1 MNGVMQRDLTNTS
14 LDEVRN
20 IEGIAPV
27 IITSEQRD
35 ALAVRFRSIPTT
47 HHRRLD
53 AWMVEKAGIQ
63 SSDFAWSPI
72 TSRRVLGNAALRYV
86 ERTPQMTYSEAVYEA
101 LADQL
106 DRAARGH
113 ARTGSLG
120 QWIANLDHPIVGI
133 VVAEATTW
141 ATQMHQIMGRLGP
154 EIAMAAVDAY
164 YDVAGARTTLRGRRD
179 ARIEAGSDR
188 IVVRFR
194 SGLPGRTAGSGLRAD
209 LAVDALADPQG
220 RVAQRI
226 IGIWPEAGVALA
238 LDGTMETLRAGARD
252 LVRSAIVEHRQ
263 YTRIAA

>member
-1 MNGVMQRDLTNTS
+1 MNGVTQRDLTNAS
-14 LDEVRN
+14 LEELLNSQGAAQV
-20 IEGIAPV
+20 A
-27 IITSEQRD
+27 ITDQQRD
-35 ALAVRFRSIPTT
+35 ALAARFRSIPTD

-53 AWMVEKAGIQ
+53 AWMVEKAGDQ

-72 TSRRVLGNAALRYV
+72 TARRVLGNAALRYV
-86 ERTPQMTYSEAVYEA
+86 ERTPNLSYSEAVYEA

-113 ARTGSLG
+113 SRSGSLG
-120 QWIANLDHPIVGI
+120 QWIANLDQPIVGI

-154 EIAMAAVDAY
+154 EIAMASVDAY

-179 ARIEAGSDR
+179 ALIHSENGR

-194 SGLPGRTAGSGLRAD
+194 SCLPGRTAGSGLRAD
-209 LAVDALADPQG
+209 LAVDALADHQG

>member
-1 MNGVMQRDLTNTS
+1 MIGVTQRDLTSSS
-14 LDEVRN
+14 LDELCV
-20 IEGIAPV
+20 IDGVAPV
-27 IITSEQRD
+27 VITNEQRD
-35 ALAVRFRSIPTT
+35 ALAARFRSIPTD

-53 AWMVEKAGIQ
+53 AWMVEKAGAQ
-63 SSDFAWSPI
+63 SNDFAWSPI
-72 TSRRVLGNAALRYV
+72 TARRVLGNAALHYV
-86 ERTPQMTYSEAVYEA
+86 ERSPHLSYSEAVYA
-101 LADQL
+101 SLADQL

-120 QWIANLDHPIVGI
+120 QWIANLENPIVGI

-141 ATQMHQIMGRLGP
+141 ATQIHQIMGRLGP
-154 EIAMAAVDAY
+154 EIGMASVDAY

-179 ARIEAGSDR
+179 ALIKSGENR

-209 LAVDALADPQG
+209 LAVDALADPLG

-238 LDGTMETLRAGARD
+238 LDGTMETVRAGARD

-263 YTRIAA
+263 YVRIAA

>member
-1 MNGVMQRDLTNTS
+1 MNIVTQRDLTNTS
-14 LDEVRN
+14 LEELRDIKGAAQIV
-20 IEGIAPV
+20 IA
-27 IITSEQRD
+27 SDQRD
-35 ALAVRFRSIPTT
+35 GLSARFRSIPTD

-63 SSDFAWSPI
+63 SSNFAWSPI
-72 TSRRVLGNAALRYV
+72 TARRVLGNAALRYV
-86 ERTPQMTYSEAVYEA
+86 ERTPQLSYSDAVYEA

-120 QWIANLDHPIVGI
+120 HWVANLAHPIVGI

-141 ATQMHQIMGRLGP
+141 ATQMHQIMERLGP
-154 EIAMAAVDAY
+154 EIAMASVDAY
-164 YDVAGARTTLRGRRD
+164 YDVAGGRTTLRGRRD
-179 ARIEAGSDR
+179 ALIQSETGR

-194 SGLPGRTAGSGLRAD
+194 SGLPGCTAGAGLRAD
-209 LAVDALADPQG
+209 LAVDALADPLG

-252 LVRSAIVEHRQ
+252 LVRSAIVEHRH
-263 YTRIAA
+263 YTRTAA

>member
-1 MNGVMQRDLTNTS
+1 MNGVTQRNLTNAS
-14 LDEVRN
+14 LEELRN
-20 IEGIAPV
+20 IEGVAQLIL
-27 IITSEQRD
+27 TSEQRD
-35 ALAVRFRSIPTT
+35 NLAARFRSIPTD

-72 TSRRVLGNAALRYV
+72 TARRVLGNAALRYV
-86 ERTPQMTYSEAVYEA
+86 ERTPQLSHSEAVYEA

-120 QWIANLDHPIVGI
+120 QWIANLDNPIVGI

-141 ATQMHQIMGRLGP
+141 ATQMHQIMSRLGP
-154 EIAMAAVDAY
+154 DIAMASVDAY

-179 ARIEAGSDR
+179 ALIEAEEDR

-194 SGLPGRTAGSGLRAD
+194 SGLPGRTAGAGLRAD
-209 LAVDALADPQG
+209 LAVDALSDPQG

-238 LDGTMETLRAGARD
+238 LDGTTETLRAGARD
-252 LVRSAIVEHRQ
+252 LVRSAIVEHRH
-263 YTRIAA
+263 YARIAA

>member
-1 MNGVMQRDLTNTS
+1 MNGVIQRDLTNAS
-14 LDEVRN
+14 LAELRN
-20 IEGIAPV
+20 IAAV
-27 IITSEQRD
+27 AQVTITSEQRD
-35 ALAVRFRSIPTT
+35 ALAARFRSIPTD

-53 AWMVEKAGIQ
+53 AWMVEKAGAQ
-63 SSDFAWSPI
+63 SNDFAWSPI
-72 TSRRVLGNAALRYV
+72 TARRVLGNAALRYV
-86 ERTPQMTYSEAVYEA
+86 ERTPQLSYSEAVYEA

-120 QWIANLDHPIVGI
+120 QWIANLDNPIVGI

-141 ATQMHQIMGRLGP
+141 ATQMHQIMSRLGP
-154 EIAMAAVDAY
+154 EVAMASVDAY

-179 ARIEAGSDR
+179 ALIKSEESR

-209 LAVDALADPQG
+209 LAVDALANPLG
-220 RVAQRI
+220 RVAHKI

-238 LDGTMETLRAGARD
+238 LDGTTETLRAGARD

-263 YTRIAA
+263 CTRIAA

>member
-1 MNGVMQRDLTNTS
+1 MNGVMQRDLTNAS
-14 LDEVRN
+14 LEELCN
-20 IEGIAPV
+20 IEGVAQV
-27 IITSEQRD
+27 AIISEQRD
-35 ALAVRFRSIPTT
+35 ALAARFRSIPTG

-72 TSRRVLGNAALRYV
+72 TTRRVLGNAALRYV
-86 ERTPQMTYSEAVYEA
+86 ERSPQLSYSDAVYEA

-120 QWIANLDHPIVGI
+120 QWIANLANPIVGI

-154 EIAMAAVDAY
+154 EIAMAPVDAY
-164 YDVAGARTTLRGRRD
+164 YDIAGARTTLRGRRD
-179 ARIEAGSDR
+179 ALIKAEEGR

-209 LAVDALADPQG
+209 LAVDALAEPQG

-238 LDGTMETLRAGARD
+238 LDGTMDTLRAGARD
-252 LVRSAIVEHRQ
+252 LVRSAIVEHRH
-263 YTRIAA
+263 YTQIAA